1 MRANNMLGVLFSN
14 EHDEKIR
21 ELTEKRA
28 MGSVPFGGRYRLIDF
43 PLSNMVNSGINKVGV
58 ITKNNYQSLM
68 DHLGSGKAW
77 DLSRKR
83 EGLFILPPFGD
94 TSSVP
99 NSRVEYL
106 ASISRFLHN
115 SREEYIVLFD
125 CDMICNIDYR
135 DVLAFHLEKNAD
147 ITLVYRLGEI
157 PEESANPTVYTLA
170 PDGRVLEM
178 LINPAIKG
186 TCNHGMSILVMKREK
201 LISMIQD
208 CVSRNMFSFKQD
220 FLQRNIKQYKIY
232 GYEFKGTVQT
242 ICSMKSYFASNMLLM
257 DPKVRAELFNPNR
270 PIYTKVRDDMPA
282 RYGLGSS
289 VSNSIIADGCVIE
302 GTVEDCV
309 LFRGVKVGKG
319 AKLQNCVIMQDTVIG
334 ENCCLSNVVVD
345 KDVHIQDERSLSGSP
360 DYQVYISKGSVV

>member
-1 MRANNMLGVLFSN
+1 
-14 EHDEKIR
+14 
-21 ELTEKRA
+21 
-28 MGSVPFGGRYRLIDF
+28 
-43 PLSNMVNSGINKVGV
+43 
-58 ITKNNYQSLM
+58 
-68 DHLGSGKAW
+68 
-77 DLSRKR
+77 
-83 EGLFILPPFGD
+83 
-94 TSSVP
+94 
-99 NSRVEYL
+99 
-106 ASISRFLHN
+106 
-115 SREEYIVLFD
+115 
-125 CDMICNIDYR
+125 
-135 DVLAFHLEKNAD
+135 
-147 ITLVYRLGEI
+147 
-157 PEESANPTVYTLA
+157 
-170 PDGRVLEM
+170 M

>member
-14 EHDEKIR
+14 EHDEKIHQ
-21 ELTEKRA
+21 LTEKRA

-83 EGLFILPPFGD
+83 EGLFILPPFGGA
-94 TSSVP
+94 SAVP

-106 ASISRFLHN
+106 ASITRFLHN
-115 SREEYIVLFD
+115 SREEYIVLSD
-125 CDMICNIDYR
+125 CDMVCNIDYR
-135 DVLAFHLEKNAD
+135 DVLAFHLEKGAD
-147 ITLVYRLGEI
+147 ITLVYRMGEI
-157 PEESANPTVYTLA
+157 PEGSSDPTVYTLA

-178 LINPAIKG
+178 LINPAVKG

-201 LISMIQD
+201 LISMVQD

-220 FLQRNIKQYKIY
+220 FLQRNIRECKIY

-242 ICSMKSYFASNMLLM
+242 ICSMNSYFAANMLLM
-257 DPKVRAELFNPNR
+257 DP
-270 PIYTKVRDDMPA
+270 KVRDDMPA
-282 RYGLGSS
+282 RYGLDAK
-289 VSNSIIADGCVIE
+289 VSGSIIADGCVIE
-302 GTVEDCV
+302 GTVENCV

-319 AKLQNCVIMQDTVIG
+319 AKLENCVIMQDTEIG
-334 ENCCLSNVVVD
+334 ENCCLNNVVVD
-345 KDVHIQDERSLSGSP
+345 KDVRIQNERSLMGSQSYP
-360 DYQVYISKGSVV
+360 VYISKGAVV

>member
-14 EHDEKIR
+14 EHDEKIHQ
-21 ELTEKRA
+21 LTEKRA

-83 EGLFILPPFGD
+83 EGLFILPPFGGA
-94 TSSVP
+94 SAVP

-106 ASISRFLHN
+106 ASITRFLHN
-115 SREEYIVLFD
+115 SREEYIVLSD
-125 CDMICNIDYR
+125 CDMVCNIDYR
-135 DVLAFHLEKNAD
+135 DVLAFHLEKGAD
-147 ITLVYRLGEI
+147 ITLVYRMGEI
-157 PEESANPTVYTLA
+157 PEGSSDPTVYTLA

-178 LINPAIKG
+178 LINPAVKG

-201 LISMIQD
+201 LISMVQD
-208 CVSRNMFSFKQD
+208 CASRNMFSFKQD
-220 FLQRNIKQYKIY
+220 FLQRNIRECKIY

-242 ICSMKSYFASNMLLM
+242 ICSMNSYFAANMLLM

-282 RYGLGSS
+282 RYGLDAK
-289 VSNSIIADGCVIE
+289 VSGSIIADGCVIE
-302 GTVEDCV
+302 GTVENCV

-319 AKLQNCVIMQDTVIG
+319 AKLENCVIMQDTEVG
-334 ENCCLSNVVVD
+334 ENCCLNNVVVD
-345 KDVHIQDERSLSGSP
+345 KDVRIQNERSLMGSQSYP
-360 DYQVYISKGSVV
+360 VYISKGAVV